1 MSRFKVAAVFSSNMV
16 LQRNKPVSVFGEA
29 CDGSKIKISIKYPE
43 NGDFRE
49 NSVVIEAVNGKWEG
63 ILPAMRENRNCSV
76 TVECGEESRV
86 FENVAIGEVWLAGG
100 QSNMEFELQNIKGG
114 YEHLTEDKPD
124 VRFYYTQKNGYM
136 DDTFFENESK
146 MCWKEFDSE
155 SAKCWSGVGYL
166 FAKRLSESL
175 GVTVGVIGCN
185 WGGTSA
191 SAWMSEEAI
200 KEDADTNTY
209 LTEYYEKI
217 AGKTEEEQIKEYRE
231 YEAYT
236 AEWEKKAGEVYA
248 VTPNIGWDELQEK
261 IGPNKWPGPMN
272 CINPFRPAGLYKC
285 MLDRVSPYTL
295 RGFLFYQ
302 GESDDHKPAVYYKLF
317 SRMIKQWR
325 DDWRD
330 ETLPFLFVQLPGH
343 RYAADPDYKHWCLI
357 REAQNH
363 VSEAVDNTGM
373 AVIIECGEFNE
384 IHPKDKEPVAERLY
398 RQAMAKVYGLM
409 TDDEAEGPAIENVAF
424 DGNKAEVIFGKL
436 GGGLVVKGDRIEG
449 FELAGD
455 DMVFYPA
462 EAEIKG
468 NSVTVKSEK
477 TEKPKYLRYLW
488 TNYPEKVTLYGK
500 NGIPAAPY
508 RSSISDGET
517 LVHETN
523 IQQIMEL

>member
-1 MSRFKVAAVFSSNMV
+1 MSNFKVAAVFSSNMV
-16 LQRNKPVSVFGEA
+16 LQRNKPISIFGEA
-29 CDGSKIKISIKYPE
+29 GDGIRIKISIKYPE
-43 NGDFRE
+43 KGSFKE
-49 NSVVIEAVNGKWEG
+49 NSVFAEAVNGKWEAK
-63 ILPAMRENRNCSV
+63 LPAMQENRNCLV
-76 TVECGEESRV
+76 TVECGEECRV

-114 YEHLTEDKPD
+114 HEHLMEDKPD

-136 DDTFFENESK
+136 DETFFENESK
-146 MCWKEFDSE
+146 MCWKEFDPE

-236 AEWEKKAGEVYA
+236 AEWEKKAGEIYA
-248 VTPNIGWDELQEK
+248 VTPDIGWEDLQKK

-302 GESDDHKPAVYYKLF
+302 GESDDHKPSVYYKLF

-325 DDWRD
+325 DDWND
-330 ETLPFLFVQLPGH
+330 ENLPFLFVQLPGH

-357 REAQNH
+357 REAQNL
-363 VSEAVDNTGM
+363 VNETVNNTGM

-398 RQAMAKVYGLM
+398 RQAMENVYGLM
-409 TDDEAEGPAIENVAF
+409 TADEAEGPAMEKVVF
-424 DGNKAEVIFGKL
+424 DGRKAEISFKRL
-436 GGGLVVKGDRIEG
+436 GGGLVVKGERIEG
-449 FELAGD
+449 FELAGED
-455 DMVFYPA
+455 EVYYPA
-462 EAEIKG
+462 EAVING
-468 NSVTVKSEK
+468 NEVTAVSENVKS
-477 TEKPKYLRYLW
+477 PKYFRYLW
-488 TNYPEKVTLYGK
+488 TNYPEKVTLYGR

-508 RSSISDGET
+508 RSSKQDGET
-517 LVHETN
+517 LSHETN
-523 IQQIMEL
+523 IRQIMEL